1 MTRMLNNLGKQPN
14 NDRLALLDCC
24 DDVERKIFRPLL
36 DKYPKATLGKS
47 EFGAVQIEYYGTAW
61 KLEAFL
67 DIMSPDATL
76 KFLDETLAVIDDK
89 IALRVTAMRA
99 AFLALHP
106 ECTDAK
112 VEMVK
117 VAQTSTETHYYM
129 KVVANPAPL
138 ESITL
143 NVIVQP
149 MERDD
154 DPSYECHPEKVPNS
168 VIGQCHPR
176 TRPIKVGG

>member
-1 MTRMLNNLGKQPN
+1 MLSNLRKQPN

-67 DIMSPDATL
+67 DIMSPDDVL
-76 KFLDETLAVIDDK
+76 KTLDEALAGIDHNVVK
-89 IALRVTAMRA
+89 RVNILRS

-106 ECTDAK
+106 ECFDAK
-112 VEMVK
+112 VEMVN
-117 VAQTSTETHYYM
+117 VAQTSTEIHYYM
-129 KVVANPAPL
+129 KVVANPAPM

-143 NVIVQP
+143 NVVVRP
-149 MERDD
+149 MKIDD
-154 DPSYECHPEKVPNS
+154 IDPSYECHPEKVPNS
-168 VIGQCHPR
+168 IIGQCHAR
-176 TRPIKVGG
+176 TRPVKVGG

>member
-1 MTRMLNNLGKQPN
+1 MLSNLGKQPN

-24 DDVERKIFRPLL
+24 SDVERKIFRPLL

-67 DIMSPDATL
+67 DIMTPDATL
-76 KFLDETLAVIDDK
+76 KLLDDTLAAIDNTVTRRVK
-89 IALRVTAMRA
+89 ILRS

-106 ECTDAK
+106 ECSDAK
-112 VEMVK
+112 VEMVN

-143 NVIVQP
+143 NVVVRP
-149 MERDD
+149 MKIDD
-154 DPSYECHPEKVPNS
+154 SDPSYECHPEKVPNS
-168 VIGQCHPR
+168 IIGQCHAR
-176 TRPIKVGG
+176 TRPVKVGG

>member
-1 MTRMLNNLGKQPN
+1 MLNNLGKQPN

-67 DIMSPDATL
+67 AIMTPDDTL
-76 KFLDETLAVIDDK
+76 KSLDETLAGIDEK
-89 IALRVTAMRA
+89 IARRVEALRV
-99 AFLALHP
+99 AFLTLHP

-112 VEMVK
+112 VELTNIV
-117 VAQTSTETHYYM
+117 ETNYSIRYDM
-129 KVVANPAPL
+129 KVVAVPPPL
-138 ESITL
+138 ASITL
-143 NVIVQP
+143 NVTVDP

-154 DPSYECHPEKVPNS
+154 NPSYECHPEKVPNS

>member
-1 MTRMLNNLGKQPN
+1 MLSNLGKQPN

-24 DDVERKIFRPLL
+24 SDVERKIFRPLL

-67 DIMSPDATL
+67 DIMSPDDVL
-76 KFLDETLAVIDDK
+76 KTLDEALAVIDNTVMKRVK
-89 IALRVTAMRA
+89 ILRS

-106 ECTDAK
+106 ECSDAK

-117 VAQTSTETHYYM
+117 VAQTSSETHYYM
-129 KVVANPAPL
+129 KIVANPAPL

-143 NVIVQP
+143 NVVVRP
-149 MERDD
+149 MKIDD
-154 DPSYECHPEKVPNS
+154 SDPSYECHPEKVPNS
-168 VIGQCHPR
+168 IIGQCHAR
-176 TRPIKVGG
+176 TRPVNIGG

>member
-1 MTRMLNNLGKQPN
+1 MLNNLGKQPN

-24 DDVERKIFRPLL
+24 SDVERKIFRPLL

-67 DIMSPDATL
+67 DIMSPDDVRKT
-76 KFLDETLAVIDDK
+76 LDEALAGIDEK
-89 IALRVTAMRA
+89 IALRVKALRA

-112 VEMVK
+112 VELTNIVE
-117 VAQTSTETHYYM
+117 TNYSTRYDM
-129 KVVANPAPL
+129 KVVAVPPPFA
-138 ESITL
+138 SITL
-143 NVIVQP
+143 NVKV
-149 MERDD
+149 

-168 VIGQCHPR
+168 IIGQCHAR
-176 TRPIKVGG
+176 TRPVKVGG

>member
-1 MTRMLNNLGKQPN
+1 MLSNLGKQPN

-24 DDVERKIFRPLL
+24 NDVERKIFRPLL

-67 DIMSPDATL
+67 DIMTPDATL
-76 KFLDETLAVIDDK
+76 KLLDDTLAAIDNTVMRRVN
-89 IALRVTAMRA
+89 ILRTV
-99 AFLALHP
+99 FLALHP
-106 ECTDAK
+106 ECSDAK

-117 VAQTSTETHYYM
+117 VAQTNSETHYYM
-129 KVVANPAPL
+129 KVMANPAPL

-143 NVIVQP
+143 NVVVRP
-149 MERDD
+149 MKIDD
-154 DPSYECHPEKVPNS
+154 GDPSYECHPEKVPNS
-168 VIGQCHPR
+168 IIGQCHAR
-176 TRPIKVGG
+176 TRPVKVGG